1 MNESNPARAAART
14 AARTATGRLFYNGHF
29 YTGPGYAASVLWAQ
43 GGRIRALGGPELLAA
58 APPELPRTDLGGGWA
73 LPGFNDSHLHLL
85 DVGRGLASVDLF
97 GASGPADIAARCA
110 AFVRA
115 HAVPPGQA
123 VYGNGWNQD
132 LFAGPHTLPTRAD
145 LDAAVPDHPLL
156 LDRVCG
162 HIMLCNTAALRAAG
176 ITSQTP
182 DPPGGGI
189 DRGPGGEPNGL
200 LRDNAVALV
209 RPLLPAET
217 PAACA
222 GRWRAALAHA
232 AAHGLT
238 SVQTCDVRSRD
249 WPTVLAALEE
259 LDAQDA
265 LPLRLTLQCAMDT
278 PEDLQALWDA
288 GYRPGAHGKRWKIGP
303 LKLFLDGSLGART
316 AWLRGGYAD
325 APGAHGLCCLP
336 MAEALALA
344 RKADAAGMQV
354 VAHAIGDGAMEEM
367 LDIIETLNAPRG
379 GANPLRHGV
388 VHCQV
393 TAPGQW
399 DRLAALGAGALV
411 QPIFLDYDH
420 TIVTARCGAALAGT
434 SYAFGDAVRRGLP
447 VSYGT
452 DAPVESLDPLRN
464 LYAAVTRRPLSGG
477 APWQPQQAVTRAQA
491 LFCYTQGSAWQEFAE
506 AEKGR
511 LAPGLLADFTVLD
524 RDYFTVPEADIPRLR
539 VQATVTGGQV
549 VYRA

>member
-1 MNESNPARAAART
+1 MNESNPARA

-29 YTGPGYAASVLWAQ
+29 YTSPGYAASVLWAQ

-85 DVGRGLASVDLF
+85 DVGRGLASVNLF

-132 LFAGPHTLPTRAD
+132 LFAGPHALPTRAD

>member
-14 AARTATGRLFYNGHF
+14 APGRLFYNGHF

-325 APGAHGLCCLP
+325 APGTHGLCCLP

>member
-1 MNESNPARAAART
+1 MNESNPART
-14 AARTATGRLFYNGHF
+14 AARTAPGRLFYNGHF

-132 LFAGPHTLPTRAD
+132 LFAGPHALPTRAD

-278 PEDLQALWDA
+278 PADLQALWDA

-316 AWLRGGYAD
+316 AWLRGGYSD
-325 APGAHGLCCLP
+325 APGTHGLCCLP

-511 LAPGLLADFTVLD
+511 LAPGFLADFTVLD

>member
-1 MNESNPARAAART
+1 MNESNPART
-14 AARTATGRLFYNGHF
+14 AARTAPGRLFYNGHF

-132 LFAGPHTLPTRAD
+132 LFAGPHALPTRAD

-393 TAPGQW
+393 TTPGQW

-464 LYAAVTRRPLSGG
+464 LYTAVTRRPLSGG

-511 LAPGLLADFTVLD
+511 LAPGFLADFTVLD

>member
-1 MNESNPARAAART
+1 MNESNPART
-14 AARTATGRLFYNGHF
+14 AARTAPGRLFYNGHF

-97 GASGPADIAARCA
+97 GASGPADIGARCA

-132 LFAGPHTLPTRAD
+132 LFAGPHALPTRAD

-200 LRDNAVALV
+200 LRDNAAALV

-288 GYRPGAHGKRWKIGP
+288 GYRPGAHGKSWKIGP

-316 AWLRGGYAD
+316 AWLRGGYSD
-325 APGAHGLCCLP
+325 APGTHGLCCLP

-393 TAPGQW
+393 TTPGQW

-511 LAPGLLADFTVLD
+511 LAPGFLADFTVLD

>member
-1 MNESNPARAAART
+1 MNESNPART

-132 LFAGPHTLPTRAD
+132 LFAGLHALPTRAD

-511 LAPGLLADFTVLD
+511 LAPGFLADFTVLD

>member
-1 MNESNPARAAART
+1 MNESNPARA

-43 GGRIRALGGPELLAA
+43 GGCIRALGGPELLAA

-132 LFAGPHTLPTRAD
+132 LFAGPHALPTRAD

-511 LAPGLLADFTVLD
+511 LAPGFLADFTVLD

>member
-1 MNESNPARAAART
+1 MNESNPART
-14 AARTATGRLFYNGHF
+14 APGRLFYNGHF

-85 DVGRGLASVDLF
+85 DVGRGIASVDLF

-325 APGAHGLCCLP
+325 APGTHGLCCLP

-511 LAPGLLADFTVLD
+511 LAPGFLADFTVLD

>member
-1 MNESNPARAAART
+1 MNESNPARA

-316 AWLRGGYAD
+316 AWLRGGYTD

-511 LAPGLLADFTVLD
+511 LAPGFLADFTVLD

>member
-14 AARTATGRLFYNGHF
+14 APGRLFYNGHF

-278 PEDLQALWDA
+278 PADLQALWDA

-393 TAPGQW
+393 TTPGQW

-420 TIVTARCGAALAGT
+420 TIVTARCGTAMAGT

>member
-1 MNESNPARAAART
+1 MNESNP
-14 AARTATGRLFYNGHF
+14 ARTATGRLFYNGHF

-58 APPELPRTDLGGGWA
+58 VPPELPRTDLGGGWA

-97 GASGPADIAARCA
+97 GASGPADIGARCA

-549 VYRA
+549 VYRV

>member
-1 MNESNPARAAART
+1 MNESNPARAAAR
-14 AARTATGRLFYNGHF
+14 AATGRLFYNGHF

-132 LFAGPHTLPTRAD
+132 LFAGPHALPTRAD

-200 LRDNAVALV
+200 LRDNAAALV

-511 LAPGLLADFTVLD
+511 LAPGFLADFTVLD

>member
-1 MNESNPARAAART
+1 MNESNPARA

-249 WPTVLAALEE
+249 WPTVLAVLEE

-511 LAPGLLADFTVLD
+511 LAPGFLADFTVLD

>member
-14 AARTATGRLFYNGHF
+14 ASGRLFYNGHF
-29 YTGPGYAASVLWAQ
+29 YTGPGYTASVLWAQ

-132 LFAGPHTLPTRAD
+132 LFAGPHALPTRAD

-278 PEDLQALWDA
+278 PADLQALWDA

-393 TAPGQW
+393 TTPGQW

-511 LAPGLLADFTVLD
+511 LAPGFLADFTVLD

>member
-1 MNESNPARAAART
+1 MNESNPARA

-278 PEDLQALWDA
+278 PADLQALWDA

-511 LAPGLLADFTVLD
+511 LAPGFLADFTVLD

>member
-1 MNESNPARAAART
+1 MNESNPARAAAC
-14 AARTATGRLFYNGHF
+14 TATGRLFYNGHF
-29 YTGPGYAASVLWAQ
+29 YTSPGYAASVLWAQ

-132 LFAGPHTLPTRAD
+132 LFAGPHALPTRAD

-200 LRDNAVALV
+200 LRDNAAALV
-209 RPLLPAET
+209 QPLLPAET

>member
-1 MNESNPARAAART
+1 MNESNPARVAART
-14 AARTATGRLFYNGHF
+14 APGRLFYNGHF

-97 GASGPADIAARCA
+97 GASGTADIAARCA

-132 LFAGPHTLPTRAD
+132 LFAGPHALPTRAD

-367 LDIIETLNAPRG
+367 LDIIETLNAPRD

>member
-14 AARTATGRLFYNGHF
+14 APGRLFYNGHF

-132 LFAGPHTLPTRAD
+132 LFAGPHALPTRAD

-278 PEDLQALWDA
+278 PADLQALWDA

-325 APGAHGLCCLP
+325 ASGAHGLCCLP

-477 APWQPQQAVTRAQA
+477 APWQPQQGVTRAQA

>member
-1 MNESNPARAAART
+1 MNESNPARA

-388 VHCQV
+388 VHFQV

-511 LAPGLLADFTVLD
+511 LAPGFLADFTVLD

>member
-14 AARTATGRLFYNGHF
+14 APGRLFYNGHF

-97 GASGPADIAARCA
+97 GASGPTDIAARCA

-115 HAVPPGQA
+115 NAVPPGQA

-132 LFAGPHTLPTRAD
+132 LFAGPHALPTRAD

-325 APGAHGLCCLP
+325 APGTHGLCCLP

-344 RKADAAGMQV
+344 CKADAAGMQV

-388 VHCQV
+388 EHCQV

-511 LAPGLLADFTVLD
+511 LAPGFLADFTVLD

>member
-1 MNESNPARAAART
+1 MNESNPART
-14 AARTATGRLFYNGHF
+14 AARTAPGRLFYNGHF

-97 GASGPADIAARCA
+97 GASGPADIGARCA

-132 LFAGPHTLPTRAD
+132 LFAGPHALPTRAD

>member
-1 MNESNPARAAART
+1 MNESNPART

-58 APPELPRTDLGGGWA
+58 VPPELPRTDLGGGWA

-132 LFAGPHTLPTRAD
+132 LFAGPHALPTRAD

-511 LAPGLLADFTVLD
+511 LAPGFLADFTVLD

>member
-1 MNESNPARAAART
+1 MNESNP
-14 AARTATGRLFYNGHF
+14 ARTATGRLFYNGHF

-511 LAPGLLADFTVLD
+511 LAPGFLADFTVLD

>member
-14 AARTATGRLFYNGHF
+14 APGRLFYNGHF

-132 LFAGPHTLPTRAD
+132 LFAGPHALPTRAD

-176 ITSQTP
+176 ITSQTS

-278 PEDLQALWDA
+278 SADLQALWDA

-344 RKADAAGMQV
+344 RKADAVGMQV

-511 LAPGLLADFTVLD
+511 LAPGFLADFTVLD

>member
-14 AARTATGRLFYNGHF
+14 APGRLFYNGHF
-29 YTGPGYAASVLWAQ
+29 YTSPGYAASVLWAQ

-200 LRDNAVALV
+200 LRDNAAALV

-325 APGAHGLCCLP
+325 APGVHGLCCLP

-511 LAPGLLADFTVLD
+511 LAPGFLADFTVLD

>member
-14 AARTATGRLFYNGHF
+14 APGRLFYNGHF

-200 LRDNAVALV
+200 LRDNAAALV

-511 LAPGLLADFTVLD
+511 LAPGFLADFTVLD

>member
-1 MNESNPARAAART
+1 MNESNPART

-132 LFAGPHTLPTRAD
+132 LFAGPHALPTRAD

>member
-14 AARTATGRLFYNGHF
+14 APGRLFYNGHF

-132 LFAGPHTLPTRAD
+132 LFAGPHALPTRAD

-511 LAPGLLADFTVLD
+511 LAPGFLADFTVLD
-524 RDYFTVPEADIPRLR
+524 RNYFTVPEADIPRLR

-549 VYRA
+549 VYRV

>member
-1 MNESNPARAAART
+1 MNESNPARA

-29 YTGPGYAASVLWAQ
+29 YTGPGCAASVLWAQ

-132 LFAGPHTLPTRAD
+132 LFAGPHALPTRAD

-200 LRDNAVALV
+200 LRDNAAALV

-477 APWQPQQAVTRAQA
+477 APWQPQQGVTRAQA

-511 LAPGLLADFTVLD
+511 LAPGFLADFTVLD

>member
-1 MNESNPARAAART
+1 MNDSNPARA

-132 LFAGPHTLPTRAD
+132 LFAGPHALPTRAD

-393 TAPGQW
+393 TTPGQW

-511 LAPGLLADFTVLD
+511 LAPGFLADFTVLD

>member
-1 MNESNPARAAART
+1 MNESNPAR

-278 PEDLQALWDA
+278 PADLQALWDA

-325 APGAHGLCCLP
+325 ASGAHGLCCLP

-511 LAPGLLADFTVLD
+511 LAPGFLADFTVLD

>member
-1 MNESNPARAAART
+1 MNESNPART
-14 AARTATGRLFYNGHF
+14 AARTAPGRLFYNGHF

-132 LFAGPHTLPTRAD
+132 LFAGPHALPTRAD

-278 PEDLQALWDA
+278 PADLQALWDA

-393 TAPGQW
+393 TTPGQW

-464 LYAAVTRRPLSGG
+464 LYTAVTRRPLSGG

>member
-14 AARTATGRLFYNGHF
+14 APGRLFYNGHF

-132 LFAGPHTLPTRAD
+132 LFAGPHALPTRAD

-325 APGAHGLCCLP
+325 APGTHGLCCLP

-464 LYAAVTRRPLSGG
+464 LYAAVTSSPLSGG

-511 LAPGLLADFTVLD
+511 LAHGFLADFTVLD

>member
-1 MNESNPARAAART
+1 MNESNP
-14 AARTATGRLFYNGHF
+14 ARTATGRLFYNGHV

-477 APWQPQQAVTRAQA
+477 APWQPQQGVTRAQA

-511 LAPGLLADFTVLD
+511 LAPGFLADFTVLD

>member
-1 MNESNPARAAART
+1 MNESNPART
-14 AARTATGRLFYNGHF
+14 APGRLFYNGHF

-58 APPELPRTDLGGGWA
+58 APPELPRTDLGGGWV

-132 LFAGPHTLPTRAD
+132 LFAGPHALPTRAD

-511 LAPGLLADFTVLD
+511 LAPGFLADFTVLD

>member
-14 AARTATGRLFYNGHF
+14 APGRLFYNGHF

-132 LFAGPHTLPTRAD
+132 LFAGPHALPTRAD

-249 WPTVLAALEE
+249 WTTVLAALEE

-464 LYAAVTRRPLSGG
+464 LYTAVTRRPLSGG

-511 LAPGLLADFTVLD
+511 LAPGFLADFTVLD

>member
-1 MNESNPARAAART
+1 MNESNPART
-14 AARTATGRLFYNGHF
+14 AARTAPGRLFYNGHF

-132 LFAGPHTLPTRAD
+132 LFAGPHALPTRAD

-278 PEDLQALWDA
+278 PADLQALWDA

-393 TAPGQW
+393 TTPGQW

-452 DAPVESLDPLRN
+452 DAPVESLDPLRS

-511 LAPGLLADFTVLD
+511 LAPGFLADFTVLD

>member
-1 MNESNPARAAART
+1 
-14 AARTATGRLFYNGHF
+14 
-29 YTGPGYAASVLWAQ
+29 
-43 GGRIRALGGPELLAA
+43 
-58 APPELPRTDLGGGWA
+58 
-73 LPGFNDSHLHLL
+73 
-85 DVGRGLASVDLF
+85 
-97 GASGPADIAARCA
+97 
-110 AFVRA
+110 
-115 HAVPPGQA
+115 
-123 VYGNGWNQD
+123 
-132 LFAGPHTLPTRAD
+132 
-145 LDAAVPDHPLL
+145 
-156 LDRVCG
+156 
-162 HIMLCNTAALRAAG
+162 MLCNTAALRAAG
-176 ITSQTP
+176 ITRNTP

-189 DRGPGGEPNGL
+189 DHGPDGEPNGL
-200 LRDNAVALV
+200 LRDNAVELV
-209 RPLLPAET
+209 RWLLPPETIDDCAEH
-217 PAACA
+217 
-222 GRWRAALAHA
+222 WRAGLAHA
-232 AAHGLT
+232 AGHGR
-238 SVQTCDVRSRD
+238 SSAQACDVRSRD
-249 WPTVLAALEE
+249 WPTVLAALEKLE
-259 LDAQDA
+259 AEGG
-265 LPLRLTLQCAMDT
+265 LPVRLTLQCAIDT
-278 PEDLQALWDA
+278 RAELQDLWDA

-477 APWQPQQAVTRAQA
+477 A
-491 LFCYTQGSAWQEFAE
+491 
-506 AEKGR
+506 
-511 LAPGLLADFTVLD
+511 
-524 RDYFTVPEADIPRLR
+524 
-539 VQATVTGGQV
+539 
-549 VYRA
+549 

>member
-14 AARTATGRLFYNGHF
+14 APGRLFYNGHF

-132 LFAGPHTLPTRAD
+132 LFAGPHALPTRAD

-477 APWQPQQAVTRAQA
+477 APWQPQQGVTRAQA

-511 LAPGLLADFTVLD
+511 LAPGFLADFTVLD

>member
-1 MNESNPARAAART
+1 MNESNPARA

-200 LRDNAVALV
+200 LRDNAAALV

-511 LAPGLLADFTVLD
+511 LAPGFLADFTVLD